1 MTTAKG
7 RTLKL
12 FLVDGEPN
20 GLLTAEIM
28 NWIGHVITGPR
39 SRLGELILRPEGK
52 RTGIYFLIGPDSGS
66 GIGTQV
72 YIGETDDIAQRLTS
86 HNRPEE
92 KGGRDFWEKVCV
104 VTSKDANLT
113 KGHVKYL
120 ESRLIKIAQQA
131 ARSELLNSTDP
142 GYDNLPE
149 ADRSDM
155 EFFLDQ
161 IRILLPVLGFDFLR
175 ETPKAPSPQNELS
188 QIITLNP
195 QSAVATS
202 QLSPIFQG
210 DVKRHEITAR
220 GQEINGEFV
229 VFKGSKTRFDWEG
242 ADGTYKPLF
251 KELVRIGVLAP
262 AADVRHRQFVR
273 DYAFSS
279 PSAAA
284 AVVAGR
290 SANGRLHW
298 VVEGSNETYA
308 TWQERRLEKVL
319 QDSVSYSKNS
329 ALLPA
334 ATQI

>member
-1 MTTAKG
+1 MSTAKG

-52 RTGIYFLIGPDSGS
+52 RTGVYFLIGPDKGS
-66 GIGTQV
+66 GIGSQV

-120 ESRLIKIAQQA
+120 ESRLIRIAQQA
-131 ARSELLNSTDP
+131 TRSELLNSTNP

-155 EFFLDQ
+155 EFFLEQ
-161 IRILLPVLGFDFLR
+161 IRILLPVLGIDFLR
-175 ETPKAPSPQNELS
+175 QTPKTTPTRNES
-188 QIITLNP
+188 AQATVLNP
-195 QSAVATS
+195 QFAMTTPQV
-202 QLSPIFQG
+202 SPIFLG
-210 DVKRHEITAR
+210 NLKKHEITAK

-229 VFKGSKTRFDWEG
+229 VFKGSRTRFDWEG

-251 KELVRIGVLAP
+251 RELVRIGVLGP
-262 AADVRHRQFVR
+262 TSDPRHREFTR

-284 AVVAGR
+284 AVVTGR
-290 SANGRLHW
+290 PANGRTHW
-298 VVEGSNETYA
+298 ISEGANETYA
-308 TWQERRLEKVL
+308 TWQERRLDKVL
-319 QDSVSYSKNS
+319 NESGNQ
-329 ALLPA
+329 AEE
-334 ATQI
+334 